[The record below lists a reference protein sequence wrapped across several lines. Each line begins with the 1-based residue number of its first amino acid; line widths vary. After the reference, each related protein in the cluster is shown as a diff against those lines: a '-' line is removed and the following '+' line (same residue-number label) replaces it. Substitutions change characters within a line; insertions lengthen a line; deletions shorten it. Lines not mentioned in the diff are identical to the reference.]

1 MLTTPVFF
9 LRGETDNLLRTV
21 LQDGQEI
28 LHGLAADEADH
39 HWPVVVRHSGL
50 SSKWIMVED
59 YYISCHRRAI
69 DEPFSLAVQGVG
81 DGEIELHW
89 GCAGQ
94 HHLLPLASRRQGL
107 LYVSREKL
115 EFRDLTI
122 ECFEVDEG
130 HVVISCLPGVENPS
144 AHRRVRHLPREVYV
158 SISCLPGAENPLA
171 LFEKDQDFQWDVFQF
186 PASQERKAHFYWHVE
201 RHLEGLVSISCLPG
215 AESPLG
221 KMDCVVEDGNGSQ
234 FPASQERK
242 AHQSWD
248 SYSDKSQVNTVSISC
263 LPGAEPY
270 LCRL

>member
-81 DGEIELHW
+81 DGEIEPHW

-158 SISCLPGAENPLA
+158 SISCLPGAESPLLLA
-171 LFEKDQDFQWDVFQF
+171 CRTTSGRARLNFLPPRSGKPTTVAMLCFRSTSEARLNFLPPRSGTVFVPLRVVVSRSSLPRAVGQV
-186 PASQERKAHFYWHVE
+186 SQETT
-201 RHLEGLVSISCLPG
+201 
-215 AESPLG
+215 
-221 KMDCVVEDGNGSQ
+221 
-234 FPASQERK
+234 PAGRI
-242 AHQSWD
+242 AQS
-248 SYSDKSQVNTVSISC
+248 
-263 LPGAEPY
+263 
-270 LCRL
+270 

>member
-81 DGEIELHW
+81 DGEIEPHW

-158 SISCLPGAENPLA
+158 SISCLPGAENPLYHQHFFTGGQIIQSQFPASQERKAHRERFATISLSYCNNVSISCLPGAESPLA

-186 PASQERKAHFYWHVE
+186 PASQERKAHWAKWTAS
-201 RHLEGLVSISCLPG
+201 LKTAMGL
-215 AESPLG
+215 
-221 KMDCVVEDGNGSQ
+221 N
-234 FPASQERK
+234 
-242 AHQSWD
+242 
-248 SYSDKSQVNTVSISC
+248 
-263 LPGAEPY
+263 
-270 LCRL
+270 